1 MLVTS
6 AAGRL
11 RGPWGQCAMLIVCLA
26 NVASLTTPPVKAGE
40 EGETMKTNNAI
51 VTMKG
56 TPVVLLGSPVEVGAA
71 APDFRVVD
79 GIFHPVHLSDFKG
92 RVVLISAVP
101 SLDTSV
107 CSLQTKRFNEAAAQ
121 LPSNVVVLAISADL
135 PFAQKRF
142 CESEKVERIRTL
154 ADSVWRD
161 FGMKYGILIENM
173 GLLAR
178 SIWVVGADGR
188 VAYRQIV
195 PEITTHPDY
204 DAALQA
210 VRDAANK
217 P

>member
-1 MLVTS
+1 
-6 AAGRL
+6 
-11 RGPWGQCAMLIVCLA
+11 
-26 NVASLTTPPVKAGE
+26 
-40 EGETMKTNNAI
+40 MKTNNPV

-56 TPVVLLGSPVEVGAA
+56 KPVVLLGTPVEAGAP

-79 GIFHPVHLSDFKG
+79 ATFTPVKLSDFKG

-101 SLDTSV
+101 SLDTTV
-107 CSLQTKRFNEAAAQ
+107 CSLQTKRFNEEAAQ
-121 LPSNVVVLAISADL
+121 LPSNVVVLAISTDL

-142 CESEKVERIRTL
+142 CESEKIDRIRTL
-154 ADSVWRD
+154 SDSVWRD
-161 FGMKYGILIENM
+161 FGMKYGILIDNM

-178 SIWVVGADGR
+178 SIWIVAADGR

-204 DAALQA
+204 DAALKA
-210 VRDAANK
+210 ARDTAGK